1 MTTTHMATFEQT
13 RNIMSIINAEN
24 ISFDIIL
31 NKNTGKLF
39 GKDTNGRTYR
49 LSDKVSVLTADLSV
63 SWFTPEDGE
72 ASWMIHPQGQAN
84 VVSTLGPKSAVSK
97 PAVDLSTAF

>member
-1 MTTTHMATFEQT
+1 MTQLTMATFEQT

-24 ISFDIIL
+24 ISFDIIF
-31 NKNTGKLF
+31 NQATGKHF

-49 LSDKVSVLTADLSV
+49 LSDKVKALTADLSV

-84 VVSTLGPKSAVSK
+84 VISTLGPKSAVST
-97 PAVDLSTAF
+97 PAVDLASAF